1 MRLRSIRDALAAA
14 LVVLVAG
21 CGPTIR
27 SSVSG
32 NVNLS
37 QYRTYAF
44 RTPTYRQGHPETLA
58 EQTIES
64 TLRQDL
70 AMRGLT
76 EASANPDFFVS
87 FHVKTQQRLSTT
99 SVGYGFWGYG
109 YGPATVT
116 EYTQGTLIVDFIDA
130 RTMQVFWRGT
140 ATDVV
145 NHPATPNLA
154 KVEKAVSEIVNR
166 YPAQMAAA
174 PRTTM

>member
-1 MRLRSIRDALAAA
+1 MRLRSIRYALGAA

-27 SSVSG
+27 SSVAG
-32 NVNLS
+32 NANLS
-37 QYRTYAF
+37 QYRTFAF
-44 RTPTYRQGHPETLA
+44 RTPTYRQGRPETLA

-70 AMRGLT
+70 ASKGFAET
-76 EASANPDFFVS
+76 TANPDFLVS

-109 YGPATVT
+109 GPATVT

-154 KVEKAVSEIVNR
+154 RLERAVSDVVNR
-166 YPAQMAAA
+166 YPATMAAA